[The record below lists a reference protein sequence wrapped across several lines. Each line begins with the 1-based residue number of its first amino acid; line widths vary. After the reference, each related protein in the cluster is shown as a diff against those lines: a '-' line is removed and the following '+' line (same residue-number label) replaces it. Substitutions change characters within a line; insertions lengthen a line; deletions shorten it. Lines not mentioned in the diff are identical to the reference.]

1 MQKIIFHIFLIGC
14 LMAGPKMLLAQ
25 QRTEIPK
32 VFSQIKHDKKGKMYF
47 ENQEQKYYES
57 DKESIPLSAVIP
69 SFTGTKTGFD
79 IKFANETFTGKIY
92 FGFIPY
98 GDSRHPQPVFFK
110 TTLEVIAGKTSL
122 NMADLDGNYDMI
134 NWEKNGYG
142 TIGYRV
148 LDAEGQLLYD
158 GRMSFKGSGSFEEDI
173 TMVEGPTIHLLS
185 SEGAVIAF
193 RTNKPTTG
201 EIEVG
206 GIKFYEEKP
215 ATIHEMTISGLQPH
229 TTFDYTVKYGPEAY
243 MSQSYSFK
251 TAPKSGSRT
260 KFTFAYAS
268 DSRAGQGGGERD
280 SYGANAYIM
289 KKIMA
294 LAMQQE
300 VSFFQFSGDLING
313 YLTDPQSMKLQYH
326 NWKSAVEPFLHYFP
340 TYISMGNHEALSR
353 QFSNGKGSITIDRFP
368 FETESAEIIFAQE
381 FVNPMNGPDSE
392 DGASY
397 DPDPNNKD
405 FPTYKE
411 NVFYYI
417 YDNVAVIVLNSDYLY
432 TPGKVAIPFI
442 GGGLHGY
449 IMDQQLAWFE
459 TTLQALEA
467 NEDIDHVFVT
477 QHTPCFPNGGHV
489 QDDMWYNGNNQ
500 FRPFIAGKRLKKGI
514 IERRDQLLDQIVNK
528 STKAIAILTGDEHN
542 YALTTLNEETPIYP
556 DLYLAEKIKLTRTVY
571 QVNNGAA
578 GAPYYAQEQTPWSDF
593 VSGFTTQNALVLFHV
608 DGGSLEM
615 EVLNPDTLEE
625 IMRKKLR

>member
-1 MQKIIFHIFLIGC
+1 
-14 LMAGPKMLLAQ
+14 MAGPSMLLAQ
-25 QRTEIPK
+25 QRIEIPK
-32 VFSQIKHDKKGKMYF
+32 VFSRIKHDKKGKMYF
-47 ENQEQKYYES
+47 ENQEQKRYES
-57 DKESIPLSAVIP
+57 DQESIPLSAVIP
-69 SFTGTKTGFD
+69 SFTGTETGFD
-79 IKFANETFTGKIY
+79 LKFANEAFRGKIY

-110 TTLEVIAGKTSL
+110 TTLEVNAGKTSL
-122 NMADLDGNYDMI
+122 NIADLDGKYDMI

-158 GRMSFKGSGSFEEDI
+158 GRMSFKGSGPFEEDI
-173 TMVEGPTIHLLS
+173 TMIEGPTIHVLS
-185 SEGAVIAF
+185 AEGAVIAF

-215 ATIHEMTISGLQPH
+215 ATIHEMTVSGLQPN
-229 TTFDYTVKYGPEAY
+229 TAFEYTVKYGPEAY
-243 MSQSYSFK
+243 MTQSYSFK

-326 NWKSAVEPFLHYFP
+326 NWKSSVEPFLHYFP

-353 QFSNGKGSITIDRFP
+353 QFSDDKGSFTIDRFP

-411 NVFYYI
+411 NVFYYT
-417 YDNVAVIVLNSDYLY
+417 YDNVGVIVLNSDYLY
-432 TPGKVAIPFI
+432 TPNKNVIPFV

-459 TTLQALEA
+459 KTMQEMET
-467 NEDIDHVFVT
+467 NENIDHVFVT

-489 QDDMWYNGNNQ
+489 QDDMWYGGNNQ
-500 FRPFIAGKRLKKGI
+500 YRPFIAGKPLKKGI

-578 GAPYYAQEQTPWSDF
+578 GAPYYAQEQTPWSAF

-608 DGGSLEM
+608 DGESLEM